1 MATDSATGALKQ
13 ITGLSMFW
21 AIAMLV
27 LGFAAILMPL
37 AAGIGVSIVV
47 SWIMVFGGFAY
58 IAYAFAAQSAGAVIL
73 RLLIGAAYV
82 VVGGYLAFHPGI
94 ALLTLTLAIAA
105 VFLFEGVVETVVF
118 FQFRSLPGSSWI
130 LFDGLLTLVLA
141 YLIYRPW
148 PASSAWALGTLVGI
162 NLIVSGT
169 TWLMY
174 SAAARK
180 MVKAI
185 A

>member
-1 MATDSATGALKQ
+1 MATDHVTTALKQ
-13 ITGLSMFW
+13 ATGISMAW

-27 LGFAAILMPL
+27 LGFVAILMPF
-37 AAGIGVSIVV
+37 AAGVGVSIVV
-47 SWIMVFGGFAY
+47 AWIMVFGGFVY
-58 IAYAFAAQSAGAVIL
+58 LAYAFAAHSARAVIL
-73 RLLIGAAYV
+73 RSLVGIAYI
-82 VVGGYLAFHPGI
+82 VVGGYLAFHPQV
-94 ALLTLTLAIAA
+94 ALLSLTLAVAI
-105 VFLFEGVVETVVF
+105 VFLLEGITESLVF
-118 FQFRSLPGSSWI
+118 FQFRSLPGSGWL
-130 LFDGLLTLVLA
+130 LFDGLLTLFLA

-148 PASSAWALGTLVGI
+148 PSSSTWAIGTLVGI

-174 SAAARK
+174 FVGARK